1 MLKWFVD
8 KEVAERVMRGGDL
21 IEEQEVESRPEK
33 IPRKCLDENVCIS
46 QIKKYF
52 SFDGWSVL
60 MNSIE
65 IMHTHGSWICSKCC
79 NELAGESIACDSCL
93 EWCHLQCAGLKRAPK
108 TKHWFCRCCYSTS
121 A

>member
-8 KEVAERVMRGGDL
+8 KEVAERVMRGGGL
-21 IEEQEVESRPEK
+21 IEEQEVESCPEK

-60 MNSIE
+60 MNSTE
-65 IMHTHGSWICSKCC
+65 IMRTHGSWACSKC
-79 NELAGESIACDSCL
+79 
-93 EWCHLQCAGLKRAPK
+93 
-108 TKHWFCRCCYSTS
+108 
-121 A
+121 